1 MRRYKRFLILA
12 FSFLA
17 FIIFKV
23 LTLDKFIYVNKADD
37 GSAEIISD
45 SFKYK
50 ILADTELESARGYGK
65 YKISSLWQLSEK
77 DEIRGRL
84 ITETIAK
91 NYSLPVFLW
100 RSGGSW
106 KDISRS
112 NLNIYQRI
120 RVFFNRNKK
129 NTDFII
135 SSTKLPSSVLIQ
147 FIDPAFIEIIPKI
160 DVEDLTGSFDTLD
173 KVSNIIKVMGGKIT
187 SNSKGYDESL
197 DCEIISDDLKLARTL
212 ANILD
217 CEVLKSDSLTLKIRL
232 GAKFADRF

>member
-100 RSGGSW
+100 
-106 KDISRS
+106 KDVSRS
-112 NLNIYQRI
+112 NLNIYQRT

-135 SSTKLPSSVLIQ
+135 NSTKLPSSVLIQ

-197 DCEIISDDLKLARTL
+197 DCEIINNDLKLARTL